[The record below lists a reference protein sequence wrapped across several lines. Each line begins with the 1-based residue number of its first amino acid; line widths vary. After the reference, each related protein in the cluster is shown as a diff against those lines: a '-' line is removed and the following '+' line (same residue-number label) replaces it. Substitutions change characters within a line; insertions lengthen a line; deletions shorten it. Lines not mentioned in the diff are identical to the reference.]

1 MIYFQSNNYDITNPI
16 RIVTIGER
24 MERCNQVLQRIEK
37 WLLINIYKT

>member
-24 MERCNQVLQRIEK
+24 MERCNQVLQESK
-37 WLLINIYKT
+37 NGC